1 MDFEYLVKEI
11 LEKIDDLDEARV
23 KDLQRIFAKDHKM
36 TTLPSKSQII
46 ETYLKMIEQGKIE
59 KNEKFEHLLR
69 KRAIRSLSGIVSV
82 QVLTKPRPCPWK
94 CIFCPNDPTMPKSYI
109 KSEPWAM
116 RAFLNQ
122 FDPRKQV
129 YNRLQSLTLTGHQP
143 KKIEMIVLGGSRDAY
158 PQEYKENFIKE
169 LYDACNTFSQLKIK
183 MNNAGEKKD
192 EKEKKFWFTITNEAE
207 IEYSSTLEEALKKNE
222 TAEHRIIGLTI
233 ETRPDLV
240 SHRNC
245 QSWRKFGVTRVE
257 MGIQSTNDEVLELN
271 KRGHNLEAIKQALHL
286 LRKYGFKI
294 SIHLMPGLYGSDFE
308 KDIQSFRDTFSDPWL
323 KPDELKFYP
332 TSVIPNTELYTF
344 FKEGKYE
351 PLTTEKISQIIKKT
365 FKEIIPPYTRIKR
378 LIRDIPATEI
388 AAGSNVTNLSQLV
401 HDQLLKEYQQKI
413 QHSDT
418 KNEVETFYRR
428 LYGEYELFNN
438 EEEYFENLS
447 SHKELDNKPSFW
459 TEWNEVKNPKWN
471 TKDSSNFSNDFTTK
485 IIGSQP
491 DFKSFRHFVSLD
503 TRSREVRN
511 KKETTKNL
519 NLILRMYQSSV
530 GKEIFISYEDELGY
544 LYGFTRLLLPL
555 EEERLDFE
563 GLGKENAIIRE
574 LHVYGEL
581 QAVGEKS
588 DSATQHSWLGK
599 KLLKTAEMIAQ
610 KEGFTE
616 ISVIS
621 WIGVREYYEKQ
632 GFKLEGTY
640 MKKTSCS

>member
-1 MDFEYLVKEI
+1 M
-11 LEKIDDLDEARV
+11 
-23 KDLQRIFAKDHKM
+23 
-36 TTLPSKSQII
+36 
-46 ETYLKMIEQGKIE
+46 
-59 KNEKFEHLLR
+59 NE
-69 KRAIRSLSGIVSV
+69 G
-82 QVLTKPRPCPWK
+82 
-94 CIFCPNDPTMPKSYI
+94 
-109 KSEPWAM
+109 
-116 RAFLNQ
+116 
-122 FDPRKQV
+122 
-129 YNRLQSLTLTGHQP
+129 
-143 KKIEMIVLGGSRDAY
+143 
-158 PQEYKENFIKE
+158 
-169 LYDACNTFSQLKIK
+169 
-183 MNNAGEKKD
+183 
-192 EKEKKFWFTITNEAE
+192 E

-294 SIHLMPGLYGSDFE
+294 SVHLMPGLYGADFE

-332 TSVIPNTELYTF
+332 TSVIPNTELYTL
-344 FKEGKYE
+344 FKEGEYE

-401 HDQLLKEYQQKI
+401 HDQLLKEYRETT
-413 QHSDT
+413 SS
-418 KNEVETFYRR
+418 NEVQSFYHRIYGDYTLLQESDFSSFSIPSEIKTDEIETF
-428 LYGEYELFNN
+428 
-438 EEEYFENLS
+438 
-447 SHKELDNKPSFW
+447 
-459 TEWNEVKNPKWN
+459 
-471 TKDSSNFSNDFTTK
+471 

-491 DFKSFRHFVSLD
+491 DVTSFRHFVSLD

-563 GLGKENAIIRE
+563 GLGKETAIIRE

-588 DSATQHSWLGK
+588 DSATQHS
-599 KLLKTAEMIAQ
+599 
-610 KEGFTE
+610 
-616 ISVIS
+616 
-621 WIGVREYYEKQ
+621 
-632 GFKLEGTY
+632 
-640 MKKTSCS
+640 

>member
-640 MKKTSCS
+640 MKKTSCN

>member
-1 MDFEYLVKEI
+1 MDFECLVKEI
-11 LEKIDDLDEARV
+11 LEKIDDLDEDGV
-23 KDLQRIFAKDHKM
+23 KDLQRNFAKEHKM
-36 TTLPSKSQII
+36 KTLPSKSQII
-46 ETYLKMIEQGKIE
+46 ETYLKMIEQGEIE

-158 PQEYKENFIKE
+158 SQEYKENFIKE

-183 MNNAGEKKD
+183 MNNAWGGKN
-192 EKEKKFWFTITNEAE
+192 EKEKKFWFTITNESE

-271 KRGHNLEAIKQALHL
+271 KRGHTVQAIKEAIHL

-332 TSVIPNTELYTF
+332 TSVIPNTELYTL

-351 PLTTEKISQIIKKT
+351 PLTTEGISQIIKKT

-401 HDQLLKEYQQKI
+401 HDELLKTYRETT
-413 QHSDT
+413 SS
-418 KNEVETFYRR
+418 NEVQSFYHRIYGDYTLLQKSDFSSFSIPSEIKTDEIKTF
-428 LYGEYELFNN
+428 
-438 EEEYFENLS
+438 
-447 SHKELDNKPSFW
+447 
-459 TEWNEVKNPKWN
+459 
-471 TKDSSNFSNDFTTK
+471 
-485 IIGSQP
+485 IIGLKP
-491 DFKSFRHFVSLD
+491 DVTSFRHFVSLD

-563 GLGKENAIIRE
+563 GLGKETAIIRE

-599 KLLKTAEMIAQ
+599 KLLKTAENIAK
-610 KEGFTE
+610 KEGFTA

-632 GFKLEGTY
+632 GFKLEGSY
-640 MKKTSCS
+640 MKKTVD